1 MTNYRQM
8 LVAIDLSEET
18 DQVLARARD
27 EAQRH
32 GATLSLVH
40 VMKPFIHVYGGFGGI
55 GPGDYGGRLAS
66 LEVELQ
72 NDARQR
78 VAAIA
83 AANSIPPART
93 HVLLG
98 NPAAEIRA
106 LCAGDNGAEGKADL
120 LVIGTPGRHGL
131 GLLLGSTANAVLHGI
146 DIDVL
151 VVRIRFD

>member
-1 MTNYRQM
+1 MTNYREL
-8 LVAIDLSEET
+8 LVAIDLSEES

-32 GATLSLVH
+32 GAALSLVH
-40 VMKPFIHVYGGFGGI
+40 VVKPFVHVYGGFGGI

-78 VAAIA
+78 VAQIA
-83 AANSIPPART
+83 AANGIPSERT
-93 HVLLG
+93 HVLFG

-106 LCAGDNGAEGKADL
+106 LCASANVDL
-120 LVIGTPGRHGL
+120 LVIGTHGRHGL
-131 GLLLGSTANAVLHGI
+131 GLLLGSTVNAVLHGL
-146 DIDVL
+146 DTDAL
-151 VVRIRFD
+151 AVRIRFD